1 MRDRELSYR
10 VILGAIICALLL
22 LISACSQFFPS
33 KSVVDIQ
40 AEINTAVAATVASHQ
55 SKTELAAT
63 ATSPPTAQITIVPS
77 ATPTPL
83 PTTTHTK
90 PASTYTKQPSPT
102 AVSTSTIQ
110 PEIWADVNTNCRL
123 GPSRRYKIDGYL
135 LVGTTSNVYGRDST
149 DYWWYIQNPTK
160 DDRFCWVWSET
171 THVEGNPNLLPV
183 TTPSPMPKAYTKCNW
198 WFSVSRARVQECSG
212 EPVAFFRVHNNS
224 CEALESGRVQVD
236 DLTTGK
242 RLFGPQ
248 TSNAPFLDSDSC
260 LASNRD
266 RLAPG
271 QSLSIAAPLNKHAKP
286 GHYAKAVITL
296 CTREGLG
303 GHCYKSTIK
312 FKLK

>member
-1 MRDRELSYR
+1 MKDRELSCR

-40 AEINTAVAATVASHQ
+40 DEINTVVAATVASHH
-55 SKTELAAT
+55 SETKLAAT
-63 ATSPPTAQITIVPS
+63 ATSTPTAQSTILPS
-77 ATPTPL
+77 PTPTPIPTATPTR
-83 PTTTHTK
+83 
-90 PASTYTKQPSPT
+90 PAPTYTQQPSPT
-102 AVSTSTIQ
+102 AVSTSTFQ

-135 LVGTTSNVYGRDST
+135 LVGTTSNVYGRDSA

-160 DDRFCWVWSET
+160 YDRFCWVWSET
-171 THVEGNPNLLPV
+171 THLEGNPNFLPV
-183 TTPSPMPKAYTKCNW
+183 ITPSPMPKANTKHCW
-198 WFSVSRARVQECSG
+198 GFSVSRARVQECGG

-224 CEALESGRVQVD
+224 CEALESGRVHVV

-242 RLFGPQ
+242 RLSGPQ

-303 GHCYKSTIK
+303 GHCYKNTIK

>member
-40 AEINTAVAATVASHQ
+40 AEINTAVAATVASQ
-55 SKTELAAT
+55 LSETELAAT
-63 ATSPPTAQITIVPS
+63 ATSPPTAQLTILPS
-77 ATPTPL
+77 ATPTPSS
-83 PTTTHTK
+83 TATQTQ
-90 PASTYTKQPSPT
+90 PAPTYTQQPSLTP
-102 AVSTSTIQ
+102 VSTSNVQ
-110 PEIWADVNTNCRL
+110 PEIWADTNTNCRL
-123 GPSRRYKIDGYL
+123 GPSRLYKVDGYL
-135 LVGTTSNVYGRDST
+135 LVGTTSNVYGRDSAK
-149 DYWWYIQNPTK
+149 DWWYIQNPTK

-171 THVEGNPNLLPV
+171 THVEGDPNLLPV
-183 TTPSPMPKAYTKCNW
+183 ITPSPMPEAYTKDCW
-198 WFSVSRARVQECSG
+198 GFSVSRARIQECG
-212 EPVAFFRVHNNS
+212 GKPVVFFRVHNNS

-260 LASNRD
+260 SASNHD

-286 GHYAKAVITL
+286 SHYAKAIITL
-296 CTREGLG
+296 CIREGLG

>member
-1 MRDRELSYR
+1 MKDRELSCR
-10 VILGAIICALLL
+10 VILGASICALLI

-40 AEINTAVAATVASHQ
+40 AEINTAVAATVASYQ
-55 SKTELAAT
+55 SKTVLAIT
-63 ATSPPTAQITIVPS
+63 ATSPPTAQLTILPS
-77 ATPTPL
+77 ATPTPS
-83 PTTTHTK
+83 PTATHTK
-90 PASTYTKQPSPT
+90 PAPTYTQQPSPT
-102 AVSTSTIQ
+102 AVFTSIVP

-123 GPSRRYKIDGYL
+123 GPSRLYKVDGYL
-135 LVGTTSNVYGRDST
+135 LVGTTSNVYGRDSAE
-149 DYWWYIQNPTK
+149 DWWYIQNPTK

-171 THVEGNPNLLPV
+171 THVEGDPYLLPV
-183 TTPSPMPKAYTKCNW
+183 ITPSPMPKPPTKCCW
-198 WFSVSRARVQECSG
+198 GFSVSRARVQECGG
-212 EPVAFFRVHNNS
+212 EPVVFFRVHNNS

-260 LASNRD
+260 SASNRD

-303 GHCYKSTIK
+303 GHCYKNIIK

>member
-1 MRDRELSYR
+1 MKDRELSYR
-10 VILGAIICALLL
+10 VILGVIICALLL
-22 LISACSQFFPS
+22 LISACSQFFSS
-33 KSVVDIQ
+33 KSVIDIQ
-40 AEINTAVAATVASHQ
+40 AEINTAVAATVASHLIE
-55 SKTELAAT
+55 TELAAT
-63 ATSPPTAQITIVPS
+63 ATSPSTAQITILPS
-77 ATPTPL
+77 ATPTPS
-83 PTTTHTK
+83 PTTTHTQ
-90 PASTYTKQPSPT
+90 PVPTYTQQPSPT
-102 AVSTSTIQ
+102 AVSTSIVP

-123 GPSRRYKIDGYL
+123 GPSSRYKVDGYL
-135 LVGTTSNVYGRDST
+135 LVGTTSNVYGRDSA

-160 DDRFCWVWSET
+160 NDKFCWVWSET
-171 THVEGNPNLLPV
+171 THVEGNPYLLPV
-183 TTPSPMPKAYTKCNW
+183 ITPSPMPKAPTKFCCG
-198 WFSVSRARVQECSG
+198 FSVSRARVQECGG
-212 EPVAFFRVHNNS
+212 EPVVFFRVHNNS
-224 CEALESGRVQVD
+224 WEALESGRVQVD
-236 DLTTGK
+236 DLATGK

-260 LASNRD
+260 SASYRD

>member
-1 MRDRELSYR
+1 MKDRELSFR
-10 VILGAIICALLL
+10 IVLGAIICALLL

-40 AEINTAVAATVASHQ
+40 SEINTAVAATVAPHLRETKFAS
-55 SKTELAAT
+55 T
-63 ATSPPTAQITIVPS
+63 ATSHPTAQLTILPS
-77 ATPTPL
+77 ATPTPSPI
-83 PTTTHTK
+83 PTYTK
-90 PASTYTKQPSPT
+90 PAPTYTQQPSPT
-102 AVSTSTIQ
+102 AVSTSTVL
-110 PEIWADVNTNCRL
+110 PEIWADTNTNCRL
-123 GPSRRYKIDGYL
+123 GPSKVYKVDGYL
-135 LVGTTSNVYGRDST
+135 LVGTTSYVYGRDSA
-149 DYWWYIQNPTK
+149 DDWWYIQNPTK

-171 THVEGNPNLLPV
+171 THVEGNPYLLPV
-183 TTPSPMPKAYTKCNW
+183 ITPSPMPKANTNYCSG
-198 WFSVSRARVQECSG
+198 FSVSRARVQECGG
-212 EPVAFFRVHNNS
+212 EPVVFFRIHNNS

-260 LASNRD
+260 SASNRD

-271 QSLSIAAPLNKHAKP
+271 QSLSIAATLNKHAKP

-303 GHCYKSTIK
+303 GHCYKNIIK

>member
-1 MRDRELSYR
+1 MKKLELSYR
-10 VILGAIICALLL
+10 FILGIIIYAQLL
-22 LISACSQFFPS
+22 LISSCSQFFPS
-33 KSVVDIQ
+33 KSMVDIQ
-40 AEINTAVAATVASHQ
+40 AEVNTAVAATVASHL
-55 SKTELAAT
+55 SETKLATT
-63 ATSPPTAQITIVPS
+63 ATSPSTAQITILPS
-77 ATPTPL
+77 ATLTPL

-90 PASTYTKQPSPT
+90 PAPTYTQQPSPT
-102 AVSTSTIQ
+102 AVSTSTVP
-110 PEIWADVNTNCRL
+110 PEIWADIDTNCRL
-123 GPSRRYKIDGYL
+123 GPSRRYKVDGYL
-135 LVGTTSNVYGRDST
+135 LVGTTSNVYGRDSA

-183 TTPSPMPKAYTKCNW
+183 ITPSPMPEAYTKQCW
-198 WFSVSRARVQECSG
+198 GFSLSKARIQECG
-212 EPVAFFRVHNNS
+212 GKPVVFFRVHNNS
-224 CEALESGRVQVD
+224 CEALESGLVQVD
-236 DLTTGK
+236 DMTTGK

-260 LASNRD
+260 SASNRD

-271 QSLSIAAPLNKHAKP
+271 QSLSIAAPLNKHAKS

-303 GHCYKSTIK
+303 GHCSKNTIK

>member
-1 MRDRELSYR
+1 MKDRELSYR

-22 LISACSQFFPS
+22 SISACSQFLPS

-40 AEINTAVAATVASHQ
+40 AEINTAVAATVDSHH
-55 SKTELAAT
+55 SETELAAT
-63 ATSPPTAQITIVPS
+63 TTSPLTAQLTILPS
-77 ATPTPL
+77 ATPTPS
-83 PTTTHTK
+83 PTTTHTQ
-90 PASTYTKQPSPT
+90 PAPTYTQQSSPT
-102 AVSTSTIQ
+102 AVSTPTVQ
-110 PEIWADVNTNCRL
+110 PEIWAEVNTNCRN
-123 GPSRRYKIDGYL
+123 GPSSRYKVDGYL
-135 LVGTTSNVYGRDST
+135 LVGTTSSVYGRDSA
-149 DYWWYIQNPTK
+149 DYWWYIQNPAK

-171 THVEGNPNLLPV
+171 THVEGNPNLLHV
-183 TTPSPMPKAYTKCNW
+183 ITPSPMPKAYTKGCW
-198 WFSVSRARVQECSG
+198 GFSVSRARVQECG
-212 EPVAFFRVHNNS
+212 GKPVVFFRVHNNS

-236 DLTTGK
+236 DLTNGK

-271 QSLSIAAPLNKHAKP
+271 QSLSIAATLNKHAKP

-296 CTREGLG
+296 CTREGLR

>member
-1 MRDRELSYR
+1 MTDRELSYL

-33 KSVVDIQ
+33 KSVVEIQ
-40 AEINTAVAATVASHQ
+40 AEINTAVAATVVSHL
-55 SKTELAAT
+55 SETKLAAT
-63 ATSPPTAQITIVPS
+63 ATSPSTAQITILPS
-77 ATPTPL
+77 ATPTPS

-90 PASTYTKQPSPT
+90 PAPTYTQQPSPT
-102 AVSTSTIQ
+102 AVSTSTAP

-123 GPSRRYKIDGYL
+123 GPSRRYKVDGYL
-135 LVGTTSNVYGRDST
+135 LVGTTSNVYGRDSA

-183 TTPSPMPKAYTKCNW
+183 ITPSPMPEAYTKQCW
-198 WFSVSRARVQECSG
+198 GFSLSKARIQECG
-212 EPVAFFRVHNNS
+212 GKPVVFFRVHNNS
-224 CEALESGRVQVD
+224 CEALESGLVQVD
-236 DLTTGK
+236 DMTTGK

-260 LASNRD
+260 SASNRD

-271 QSLSIAAPLNKHAKP
+271 QSLSIAAPLNKHAKS

-303 GHCYKSTIK
+303 GQCSKNTIK
-312 FKLK
+312 FNLK